1 VITIVDRSS
10 IGVKLYDSSQTIS
23 YQLGSEHQ
31 NKNSPEGKAD
41 SQGGICIIKNEAP
54 DPPSLQIGT
63 EVCVRV
69 PAKST
74 RFYLGQV
81 KSIREDSKTYQIT
94 FAADSTKQSSSNNKK
109 VKKEVKEE
117 EEDDSESVLCHLKD
131 IRLLEGLFAT
141 SFATINMSGS
151 TVFDQSVP
159 SFPITNPAGSME
171 QQSVYID
178 LYSRN
183 IRSAHLAPTYG
194 PMQSLGSLP
203 ACTTMDTIHQVSL
216 PYAGFGQYNSPS
228 IPVQHHS
235 HPTPPPL
242 TPISSQGSPGIPNI
256 SPAHSQSSPVHLT
269 MGQATGFDY
278 YTPLPR
284 GPRIKLKD
292 YKNAKKGEIIITPE
306 GIKKKFNGKQWRR
319 LCGVDD
325 CWKESQKC
333 GLCSKHLNSPT
344 PPQIPIQR
352 RIGGKRTSSL
362 STALDHSDSNGADKG
377 TSKNSSGQDSP
388 TKRRRVQSANSNMTS
403 TSSDG
408 TPPKETEACKT
419 MPANGRD
426 PTAAAAVKDR
436 KQSGSAWDEFSD
448 AEQAAV
454 YGLATLGNT
463 RTTTT
468 SFSPLQSPAIASP
481 SPSDVFLSPPRM
493 MDYSHT
499 SAMSYQ
505 RPHNPRKSP
514 IPTPPYSPYPNFSTR
529 MGFPSNHFY
538 SPFQMP
544 VPNFVN
550 SNSSN
555 NNGPLCP
562 NSKGNTNSP
571 GHADQTSVKP
581 SQPSPS
587 NSNLIPATSSPSSNA
602 GNNSPDSGIAIGS
615 QSFCSGDSVSPPA
628 PGPADSTTIFPPS
641 SVAPS
646 PNKGATRGNT
656 LPQLSSRI
664 NPALIAGQPSSLAPT
679 HNTTNMMAPYNPAEM
694 SSPYYPTRR
703 SQQQQS
709 SSHFQLNH
717 APSNYH
723 SGPPSYSAYPPAYGT
738 SGISGQSYPPSYGSL
753 PSYYGHSGS
762 TSSMGYPNSASSLA
776 ADSSYLAYPDPHQP
790 APAVSASTGGI
801 LPLPTSRPAYGTE
814 TAQME
819 GGIFNGSYSTTALSS
834 PCSSTH
840 SETVAATQ
848 IENTF
853 NEFVTSNAVTVS
865 PIASMSPT
873 ANQQQSPK
881 HQNMDIDC
889 LSTEGG
895 STVGGYQ
902 ENTEDESRDEQNM
915 AESFQ
920 SQDMDE
926 NRSS

>member
-1 VITIVDRSS
+1 MITIVDRSS

-23 YQLGSEHQ
+23 YQLGSKNQ
-31 NKNSPEGKAD
+31 NKNNSLEDKTN
-41 SQGGICIIKNEAP
+41 SQGGICIIKNEVP
-54 DPPSLQIGT
+54 DPAALQVRT

-74 RFYLGQV
+74 RFYLGHV
-81 KSIREDSKTYQIT
+81 RSVREDSKTYQIT
-94 FAADSTKQSSSNNKK
+94 FAADSAKQSSNKK

-141 SFATINMSGS
+141 SFATVNMSGS

-159 SFPITNPAGSME
+159 SFPISNPTGGME
-171 QQSVYID
+171 QQPVYID

-183 IRSAHLAPTYG
+183 IRSAPAAPTYG

-203 ACTTMDTIHQVSL
+203 ACTTMDSIHQVS
-216 PYAGFGQYNSPS
+216 YAGFGQYNSPT
-228 IPVQHHS
+228 IPAQHS

-256 SPAHSQSSPVHLT
+256 SPSHSQSSPVLS

-362 STALDHSDSNGADKG
+362 STTLEHSDSNGGEKG
-377 TSKNSSGQDSP
+377 STKTSSGQDSP
-388 TKRRRVQSANSNMTS
+388 TKRRRVQSQGSTNSNMTS
-403 TSSDG
+403 SSSDG
-408 TPPKETEACKT
+408 TPPKEAEACKT
-419 MPANGRD
+419 MAVNGRD
-426 PTAAAAVKDR
+426 PNAAAAKDR

-463 RTTTT
+463 RTSTT

-481 SPSDVFLSPPRM
+481 SPSEVFLSPPRM

-514 IPTPPYSPYPNFSTR
+514 IPTPPYSPYHNFSTR
-529 MGFPSNHFY
+529 VGFPSNHFY

-555 NNGPLCP
+555 SNNGPLCP
-562 NSKGNTNSP
+562 NSKGNTN
-571 GHADQTSVKP
+571 V
-581 SQPSPS
+581 
-587 NSNLIPATSSPSSNA
+587 
-602 GNNSPDSGIAIGS
+602 
-615 QSFCSGDSVSPPA
+615 SFL
-628 PGPADSTTIFPPS
+628 F
-641 SVAPS
+641 
-646 PNKGATRGNT
+646 
-656 LPQLSSRI
+656 
-664 NPALIAGQPSSLAPT
+664 T
-679 HNTTNMMAPYNPAEM
+679 HCTN
-694 SSPYYPTRR
+694 
-703 SQQQQS
+703 
-709 SSHFQLNH
+709 
-717 APSNYH
+717 
-723 SGPPSYSAYPPAYGT
+723 
-738 SGISGQSYPPSYGSL
+738 
-753 PSYYGHSGS
+753 
-762 TSSMGYPNSASSLA
+762 
-776 ADSSYLAYPDPHQP
+776 
-790 APAVSASTGGI
+790 
-801 LPLPTSRPAYGTE
+801 
-814 TAQME
+814 
-819 GGIFNGSYSTTALSS
+819 
-834 PCSSTH
+834 
-840 SETVAATQ
+840 
-848 IENTF
+848 EN
-853 NEFVTSNAVTVS
+853 
-865 PIASMSPT
+865 
-873 ANQQQSPK
+873 
-881 HQNMDIDC
+881 
-889 LSTEGG
+889 
-895 STVGGYQ
+895 
-902 ENTEDESRDEQNM
+902 
-915 AESFQ
+915 
-920 SQDMDE
+920 
-926 NRSS
+926 